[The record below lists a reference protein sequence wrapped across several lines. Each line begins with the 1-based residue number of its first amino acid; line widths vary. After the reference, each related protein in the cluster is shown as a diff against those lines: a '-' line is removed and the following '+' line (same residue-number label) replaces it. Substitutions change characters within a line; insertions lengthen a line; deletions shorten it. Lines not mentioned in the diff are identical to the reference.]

1 MEKTF
6 PWGEENFVREQP
18 DNDNHQHDSDDLVH
32 RVEFASVMEQMAETK
47 SSENG
52 HINFRGHE

>member
-6 PWGEENFVREQP
+6 PRREENFVREQP
-18 DNDNHQHDSDDLVH
+18 DDNDHQHDSDDLVH
-32 RVEFASVMEQMAETK
+32 CVEFASVMEQMAETK